1 MKLKGFRVTNY
12 QSVIDSGFV
21 PVEDIT
27 CLVGKNEAGK
37 SALLKALYKLNP
49 VRKND
54 GDFNSTHDYPRATVS
69 DFEAK
74 VKKNKDYT
82 EPVITATF
90 QIENAEIN
98 EIEALFGKKYL
109 KKAEATSTKSYNNNR
124 NFSLFT
130 DQNAALQ
137 HLKAQLP
144 KQIAETVAAVNDIPT
159 LKAALELHKEDQAAA
174 RIIKILN
181 SIKES
186 VDYHV
191 YNEMLSKCA
200 PKYLYF
206 DEYYQMKGCENVE
219 ALLQRKS
226 TNQLQPSDEPLLGLI
241 ELAAID
247 VQELLSAQQTQDIKN
262 KLEGAGNKLTRSI
275 LPYWSQNRHIQ
286 MKFDIR
292 PAKPQDPTNM
302 QTGTNIWGEVYDTK
316 QFATTGLG
324 TRSKGFVWFFS
335 FVAWYQQVKENHSNT
350 VLLLDEPGLTLH
362 GRAQADLLRY
372 FEEQLKPN
380 NQVIYS
386 THSPFMV
393 DPQHFSRVRI
403 VQNLSVE
410 KEDPPAGQEG
420 TKYVSDVYAAND
432 DSLFPLQGALGYD
445 IHQTLFVGPN
455 SLLVEGPADMLYIQ
469 GISSELERDGRE
481 GLSDNW
487 TLTPVGGSSKIP
499 TFVKLLGSQ
508 NGLNVATLIDFQ
520 KSDKETIEGLYKDK
534 LLNKANVRTFHD
546 YTGKEE
552 ADIEDMFEPDFYLN
566 IVNKEY
572 ADSLQQP
579 LIEPTLVSKAP
590 RILVRIEQ
598 HLKGAPLTKGKFSHY
613 RPARYF
619 QENLALIGSK
629 ISEVT
634 KKRFEDAF
642 KDLNRLLPK

>member
-37 SALLKALYKLNP
+37 SALLKALYKLNS
-49 VRKND
+49 VRPND

-74 VKKNKDYT
+74 VKKNRDYT

-90 QIENAEIN
+90 QIEDKEIN
-98 EIEALFGKKYL
+98 EIEALFGKQYL
-109 KKAEATSTKSYNNNR
+109 RRPEATCTKSYNNKIT
-124 NFSLFT
+124 FSLFT

-137 HLKAQLP
+137 HLKKQLP
-144 KQIAETVAAVNDIPT
+144 KPIANAVAAANNIPT
-159 LKAALELHKEDQAAA
+159 LKTTLELHKEDQAAA
-174 RIIKILN
+174 RIAKILAPIN
-181 SIKES
+181 ES

-191 YNEMLSKCA
+191 YNEMLSKGV
-200 PKYLYF
+200 PNYLYF

-219 ALLQRKS
+219 ALLARKAA
-226 TNQLQPSDEPLLGLI
+226 NQLQPSDEPLLGLI

-247 VQELLSAQQTQDIKN
+247 VQELQNSQQTQDIKN

-292 PAKPQDPTNM
+292 QARAQDPPGM
-302 QTGTNIWGEVYDTK
+302 QSGTNIWGEVYDTK
-316 QFATTGLG
+316 QYATTGLG

-335 FVAWYQQVKENHSNT
+335 FVAWYQQVKGNHSNT

-362 GRAQADLLRY
+362 GRAQADLLQY
-372 FEEQLKPN
+372 FENELKPN

-410 KEDPPAGQEG
+410 KDDPPVGQEG
-420 TKYVSDVYAAND
+420 TKYVSDVLSAND

-455 SLLVEGPADMLYIQ
+455 SLLVEGPADMIYIK
-469 GISSELERDGRE
+469 GISSELEREGRE
-481 GLSDNW
+481 GLSDKW
-487 TLTPVGGSSKIP
+487 TLTPVGGSSKIS

-508 NGLNVATLIDFQ
+508 KGLNIATLIDFQ
-520 KSDKETIEGLYKDK
+520 KSDKDTIEGLYKDK
-534 LLNKANVRTFHD
+534 LLRKANVRTFD
-546 YTGKEE
+546 TYTGTAE
-552 ADIEDMFEPDFYLN
+552 ADIEDMFEPDFYLDL
-566 IVNKEY
+566 VNNEY
-572 ADSLQQP
+572 KDSLQKP
-579 LIEPTLVSKAP
+579 LSGPDLVSKAP
-590 RILVRIEQ
+590 RILVRIEA
-598 HLKGAPLTKGKFSHY
+598 HLEGEPLKKGTFGHY

-619 QENLALIGSK
+619 QENLVLLSPK
-629 ISEVT
+629 ISAAT

-642 KDLNRLLPK
+642 KDLNKLLPN